1 MISGADAPELPLPR
15 LAARRVQR
23 AMRANPVVVIMGA
36 RQTGKST
43 LAGEIAR
50 AEGRRML
57 TLDDAATREA
67 AQTDARALLGGDA
80 PLLIDEVQR
89 VPELMLA
96 LKIAVDEMGT
106 RRRPGHFL
114 VTGSANP
121 LTMKSVADSLA
132 GRASYV
138 PLHPLT
144 RRELLGMGTAGIW
157 SELFTTPYDHW
168 RELLDDQ
175 VAPEE
180 DWRARSSI
188 GLFPT
193 PALQL
198 DDEARSQWFSG
209 YEATYLDRDIRDI
222 TNIHNVPDFRRLMA
236 LLALRIGNL
245 TNQTEVGRDA
255 RLAQAQV
262 HRWMNLLE
270 TTFQM
275 FRLDAFSINRGTR
288 LIKTPKT
295 YWIDTGLA
303 LHLTRERTP
312 RGAHLENL
320 VLHDLRAWRDSADDR
335 ADISYWRTAGGREV
349 DFIVEHNGR
358 MIAVEVKSSPNVSPR
373 DTAHLNAFT
382 EEHGA
387 SVLGALVLYTGA
399 TTLRLNARTI
409 AVPWWRVI

>member
-1 MISGADAPELPLPR
+1 MAAATDADLPLAR
-15 LAARRVQR
+15 VAARRVER

-50 AEGRRML
+50 ARGRRVL

-67 AQTDARALLGGDA
+67 AQTDARALLAGDT

-96 LKIAVDEMGT
+96 LKVAVDEMGM

-121 LTMKSVADSLA
+121 LTMKTVADSLA

-138 PLHPLT
+138 PLHPMT
-144 RRELLGMGTAGIW
+144 RREVLGMGTAGMW
-157 SELFTTPYDHW
+157 SELFTTPNDRW
-168 RELLDDQ
+168 QDLVNDQ

-180 DWRARSSI
+180 DWKERSRI

-198 DDEARSQWFSG
+198 DDEACSSWFSG

-236 LLALRIGNL
+236 LLALRMGNL

-255 RLAQAQV
+255 KLAQAQV

-270 TTFQM
+270 TTFQI
-275 FRLDAFSINRGTR
+275 FRLDAFSTNKGTR

-303 LHLTRERTP
+303 MHLTREHTP

-320 VLHDLRAWRDSADDR
+320 VLHDLRAWRDATDAR
-335 ADISYWRTAGGREV
+335 ADLSYWRTAGGREV
-349 DFIVEHNGR
+349 DER
-358 MIAVEVKSSPNVSPR
+358 
-373 DTAHLNAFT
+373 
-382 EEHGA
+382 GA

-399 TTLRLNARTI
+399 QTLRLDARTI
-409 AVPWWRVI
+409 AVPWWRII